1 MWTNSEEIQV
11 VNEGAITGWVARW
24 ERRGTQLMDGSVV
37 SVHWTWRFDIR
48 LENGVLVQNHGE
60 GNDGNGFSQGRRFRT
75 RKQATCDLIESIE
88 CLNKTLDF

>member
-24 ERRGTQLMDGSVV
+24 ERPGT
-37 SVHWTWRFDIR
+37 
-48 LENGVLVQNHGE
+48 
-60 GNDGNGFSQGRRFRT
+60 
-75 RKQATCDLIESIE
+75 QATCDLIESIE